1 MNEKLFIHST
11 FRTFF
16 LFGFLGSKTIGV
28 LFLKL
33 VSIIKVWNKILCD
46 ICCDFL
52 VSYLIIVH
60 LIFFLNQKIN
70 RFDNTKKKKSKE
82 SVFSTPSFSWR
93 KTREKRLRKKNVV
106 FLLVTFGKFAG
117 LFVYCLLLLYQKEE
131 VKNCLAIYLSNLSL
145 LLL

>member
-1 MNEKLFIHST
+1 MPK
-11 FRTFF
+11 R
-16 LFGFLGSKTIGV
+16 
-28 LFLKL
+28 
-33 VSIIKVWNKILCD
+33 
-46 ICCDFL
+46 
-52 VSYLIIVH
+52 
-60 LIFFLNQKIN
+60 
-70 RFDNTKKKKSKE
+70 KKSKE

-131 VKNCLAIYLSNLSL
+131 EVKNCLAIYLSNLSL